1 MQPVCRK
8 KINHFPHGGKTE
20 HGKKEE
26 EMKKRIGNLAES
38 DGRITVEVSVI
49 VPVLSLL
56 ITGAVFLW
64 LFFLDVAV
72 ARGETLRIVGEA
84 ASAWKNEGKL
94 SDGQYEKNRL
104 LNRNFYFLW
113 QNQRASISKEAK
125 SRMESRIKARLSV
138 STLKSGTIV
147 FRGQHVVVKTEIGL
161 SWPLP
166 GINKIMGTSPY
177 CTCTAVAPVDNWQE
191 KIRRK
196 AAESWK

>member
-1 MQPVCRK
+1 M
-8 KINHFPHGGKTE
+8 
-20 HGKKEE
+20 
-26 EMKKRIGNLAES
+26 
-38 DGRITVEVSVI
+38 
-49 VPVLSLL
+49 
-56 ITGAVFLW
+56 
-64 LFFLDVAV
+64 
-72 ARGETLRIVGEA
+72 
-84 ASAWKNEGKL
+84 KNEGKL

-147 FRGQHVVVKTEIGL
+147 FRGQHVVAKTEIGL

-177 CTCTAVAPVDNWQE
+177 CTCTAVAPGITGRRRSE
-191 KIRRK
+191 ERRRK
-196 AAESWK
+196 VGNRTGWLMDL